1 MATSFGGNS
10 IAINLTVFSDFFEL
24 PRASEGVRE
33 LENWPK
39 ITLRRLNVIQ
49 DMSPL

>member
-1 MATSFGGNS
+1 MATTFGGNS
-10 IAINLTVFSDFFEL
+10 IAVYLTVFSDFFEL

-39 ITLRRLNVIQ
+39 ITLRRFNVTQ
-49 DMSPL
+49 DIE